1 MRLLRMCL
9 VLAVVAYGLVLAF
22 SLGSFGTS
30 SGSAYEYN
38 TGHLIVTKHVV
49 NDNGG
54 SAVASDF
61 TMTIGGVVASGGNS
75 FPGSES
81 GTDKV
86 VTTGSYSV
94 SETGPAGYNSSFSS
108 GCSGTIAAGQTVN
121 CTFTNDDTAGVH
133 SIRATGSGNVGDVS
147 FDLSFRNSGGQLS
160 GTCAVNEVQPRTR
173 IKCLDVTSLTAT
185 QLTDG
190 ERAVVQ
196 GHATINGVAT
206 TYTMTVEDHG
216 SPGVGHDSFTIDTAT
231 GYHRSG
237 TLSGGNIT
245 VTLS

>member
-9 VLAVVAYGLVLAF
+9 VLAVVAYGLVLTF

-30 SGSAYEYN
+30 SSSAYEYSFA
-38 TGHLIVTKHVV
+38 HIIVTKHVV
-49 NDNGG
+49 NDDGG
-54 SAVASDF
+54 SAVAPDF
-61 TMTIGGVVASGGNS
+61 TMTIGGVVAQGGNS

-86 VTTGSYSV
+86 VTVVATGSSYSV

-108 GCSGTIAAGQTVN
+108 GCSGTISAGQTVN
-121 CTFTNDDTAGVH
+121 CTVTNDDTA
-133 SIRATGSGNVGDVS
+133 IKATGSGNVGDVS
-147 FDLSFRNSGGQLS
+147 FDLSFKNNGGQLS

-185 QLTDG
+185 QLSDG

-206 TYTMTVEDHG
+206 TYTMTLEDHG
-216 SPGVGHDSFTIDTAT
+216 SPGVGHDSFTIDTT
-231 GYHRSG
+231 SGYHRSG
-237 TLSGGNIT
+237 ILSGGNIT
-245 VTLS
+245 ITLS

>member
-1 MRLLRMCL
+1 MRLLRICL
-9 VLAVVAYGLVLAF
+9 GVAVLAYGVVLAF

-30 SGSAYEYN
+30 SSSAYDYN
-38 TGHLIVTKHVV
+38 TAHLIVTKHVV

-61 TMTIGGVVASGGNS
+61 TMTIGGVVADGGNS

-108 GCSGTIAAGQTVN
+108 GCNGAIAAGQTVN
-121 CTFTNDDTAGVH
+121 CTVTNDDTAIKV
-133 SIRATGSGNVGDVS
+133 TGTGNVGDVS
-147 FDLSFRNSGGQLS
+147 FDLSFKNSGGQLS
-160 GTCAVNEVQPRTR
+160 GSCAVNEVRPRTR
-173 IKCLDVTSLTAT
+173 IRCLDVTSLTAT
-185 QLTDG
+185 QLSDG

-196 GHATINGVAT
+196 GHATIDGAPT

>member
-54 SAVASDF
+54 GAVASDF

-94 SETGPAGYNSSFSS
+94 SEAGPAGYHSSFSS

-121 CTFTNDDTAGVH
+121 CTFTNDDTAIKV
-133 SIRATGSGNVGDVS
+133 TGSGNVGDVS
-147 FDLSFRNSGGQLS
+147 FDMSFKNSGGQLS
-160 GTCAVNEVQPRTR
+160 GSCAVNEVQPRTR

-185 QLTDG
+185 QLSDG

-196 GHATINGVAT
+196 GHATINGAAT

-216 SPGVGHDSFTIDTAT
+216 SPGVGHDTFTIDTAT
-231 GYHRSG
+231 GYNRSG

>member
-1 MRLLRMCL
+1 MRLLRICL
-9 VLAVVAYGLVLAF
+9 GVAVFVYGVVLAF

-30 SGSAYEYN
+30 SSSAYDYN
-38 TGHLIVTKHVV
+38 TAHLIVTKHVV

-61 TMTIGGVVASGGNS
+61 TMTIGGVVADGGNS
-75 FPGSES
+75 FAGSES

-94 SETGPAGYNSSFSS
+94 SETGPGGYNSSFSS
-108 GCSGTIAAGQTVN
+108 GCSGTIAAGQTVT
-121 CTFTNDDTAGVH
+121 CTVTNDDTAGVH
-133 SIRATGSGNVGDVS
+133 SIKVTGSGAVGDVS
-147 FDLSFRNSGGQLS
+147 FDLSFKNSSGQLS
-160 GTCAVNEVQPRTR
+160 GSCAVNEVQPRTR
-173 IKCLDVTSLTAT
+173 IRCLDVTSLTAT
-185 QLTDG
+185 QLSGG

-206 TYTMTVEDHG
+206 TYTMTVDDNG
-216 SPGVGHDSFTIDTAT
+216 SPGVGNDSFTIDTAT